1 MRRLIQLALS
11 LGYDLEPG
19 SKHWKLRHQRT
30 GFRTTLPY
38 GTKLSFRSERNV
50 LSSLRRG
57 AKGGLP

>member
-1 MRRLIQLALS
+1 MRALIQVARD

-19 SKHWKLRHQRT
+19 SRHWKARHRRT
-30 GFRTTLPY
+30 GCLTTVPY

-50 LSSLRRG
+50 IASLRRG